1 MLKAHGQPWK
11 KAGKIKAIGVSNF
24 EAKHLEE
31 LLSYAKI
38 KPAINQ
44 IETHSFFQQEKALQ
58 VLKEYGIQQEAW
70 SPLAQGRNGHFTNE
84 TLAAI
89 GKKYNKSN
97 AQVSLRWHI
106 QRGIVAI
113 PRSSQKTH
121 MAENLNIFD
130 FKLDESD
137 MKLIASLDQNITQF
151 PEWE

>member
-1 MLKAHGQPWK
+1 MKRGLHW
-11 KAGKIKAIGVSNF
+11 
-24 EAKHLEE
+24 L
-31 LLSYAKI
+31 
-38 KPAINQ
+38 
-44 IETHSFFQQEKALQ
+44 
-58 VLKEYGIQQEAW
+58 
-70 SPLAQGRNGHFTNE
+70 NGHFTNE

-97 AQVSLRWHI
+97 AQVNLRWHI
-106 QRGIVAI
+106 QGESWPFQGVR
-113 PRSSQKTH
+113 KKH